1 MADWKP
7 NPQLEKVERDRLC
20 AVRSTLVK
28 TAYQMID
35 PVKDSKKKKKM
46 QPWSKDQFLVMARTL
61 EGIRDITETPKAD
74 TEMLYLDPSVPEP
87 SPPLSEE

>member
-7 NPQLEKVERDRLC
+7 NPQLEQVERDRLC

-35 PVKDSKKKKKM
+35 PGKDSKKM

-61 EGIRDITETPKAD
+61 EGIRDITETLKAD